1 MRSELQTH
9 LGKTVFWT
17 GFMESWLDDLE
28 RGTRRLTIRPC
39 SVYLYEEDAEKIPQ
53 DLVKIAHLHHV
64 NLFCTLAEQKKTE
77 ENHAQLAACL
87 PWLVNADGKPERCQR
102 VEGAATVIEYTRANG
117 TEDFGLAYADMLVE
131 DAVFANIKSSNNY
144 LKSNLRHNQWREK
157 IGVVYSL
164 RNEFLP
170 QMRGDLSFIK
180 DRSLPLAGQ
189 ALTRSELIG
198 LYEHQISYLESV
210 VTSAM
215 TSFTG
220 SPFWVRKMLSDIL
233 EEANK
238 SQKPAVIL

>member
-1 MRSELQTH
+1 MRSELQPH

-17 GFMESWLDDLE
+17 GFMESWKDDVQ

-64 NLFCTLAEQKKTE
+64 NLFSALDEQKKTE
-77 ENHAQLAACL
+77 EKHAKLAACL
-87 PWLVNADGKPERCQR
+87 PWLGNADGKPERFQR
-102 VEGAATVIEYTRANG
+102 VEGAATVIDYMRSNG
-117 TEDFGLAYADMLVE
+117 SQDFGLAYADMLVE
-131 DAVFANIKSSNNY
+131 DAVLANIKSSNNY
-144 LKSNLRHNQWREK
+144 LKGNLRHNQWRDK
-157 IGVVYSL
+157 IGVIYSL

-170 QMRGDLSFIK
+170 QMRSDLSLLK

-198 LYEHQISYLESV
+198 LYERQISYLESV
-210 VTSAM
+210 MTTCM

-220 SPFWVRKMLSDIL
+220 SPFWVRKMLADIL
-233 EEANK
+233 EEAQKFQK
-238 SQKPAVIL
+238 SAVIL